1 MANAWTILT
10 ISRVSPGRQAALS
23 RVKKC
28 EKNRWFSDCTGS
40 CWKIKASPPTES
52 SRSANPCSSVRVSLQ
67 GEDPQ
72 GRRIFL
78 NHWSNHDVGNRC
90 RYHRQNVI
98 LQQPREQDEVKEK
111 LRFQAEGEARRL
123 EEKWRQNTALANEL
137 SRASCVNSCQTQL
150 KKISILSCNRSKQT
164 IAWNL
169 FSG

>member
-10 ISRVSPGRQAALS
+10 IPRVSPGRQTALS

-72 GRRIFL
+72 GWRIFL

-98 LQQPREQDEVKEK
+98 LQQPRERDEVKEK

-137 SRASCVNSCQTQL
+137 SRASRVNSCQTQL
-150 KKISILSCNRSKQT
+150 KKISILSCNRSKQI
-164 IAWNL
+164 IARNL